1 MGVSA
6 GAETYYRT
14 KQFDLA
20 IADYDELLRLR
31 PTSAS
36 YLNRGNAW
44 KKKKNFDQALAD
56 FNEAIRLNPENWV
69 ALDGR
74 GLVWRKKKEY
84 ARAAADFAE
93 CMRLKPEYFSVYNNA
108 AWMKATCV
116 DENYRN
122 GQEAVELAKKAC
134 ELTGWTDFQS
144 LDTLAAAYAEAG
156 QFDSAITYQNKALEL
171 KPNDPKFVKGAKQRI
186 ALYQDHTAHRDE

>member
-1 MGVSA
+1 M
-6 GAETYYRT
+6 
-14 KQFDLA
+14 A

-56 FNEAIRLNPENWV
+56 FNDAIRLNPENWV
-69 ALDGR
+69 AFDGR

-93 CMRLKPEYFSVYNNA
+93 CMRLRPEYFSVYNNA

-122 GQEAVELAKKAC
+122 GREAVELAKKAC

-156 QFDSAITYQNKALEL
+156 EFDSAITYQNKALEL
-171 KPNDPKFVKGAKQRI
+171 KPNDPKFVSGAKERI
-186 ALYQDHTAHRDE
+186 ALYKDHTAHRDE